1 MPTLSADVARS
12 SDAVREAYELKMI
25 ELIKKMSSVLG
36 GSPAERE
43 RKAWTVLIMMIG
55 AVSVARA
62 LPAGKNSEKVLKTA
76 LKAAIAMVG

>member
-1 MPTLSADVARS
+1 MT
-12 SDAVREAYELKMI
+12 EFM
-25 ELIKKMSSVLG
+25 KKMSSVLE

-43 RKAWTVLIMMIG
+43 SKAWTVLIIMIG

-76 LKAAIAMVG
+76 LKAAIAIVE